1 MERPT
6 RRQISQIEM
15 FDQSG
20 KVVGQPVARVATA
33 WIAGSAMSTPVER
46 DATQSVASEMN
57 HLILPQVGVK
67 PPAMDEQHP
76 SSTSPVPVVQA
87 RAIVGWNKTACR
99 ASRLRVITCGHAGA
113 GY

>member
-1 MERPT
+1 MECPT

-15 FDQSG
+15 FDHSG
-20 KVVGQPVARVATA
+20 KVVGQPVARVAPA

-99 ASRLRVITCGHAGA
+99 ASRLRVITGGHAGA

>member
-20 KVVGQPVARVATA
+20 KVVGQPVARVAPA

-67 PPAMDEQHP
+67 PPAVDEQHW

-99 ASRLRVITCGHAGA
+99 ASRLRVITGGHAGA